1 MQVKVK
7 LFASLREY
15 APAPRLAG
23 IPFEMELPAGSSLED
38 LLACLKIPSGSARVM
53 FVNGIIQSSD
63 IKLKA
68 GDEVGIFPPIGGG
81 LI

>member
-15 APAPRLAG
+15 APASQPAG
-23 IPFEMELPAGSSLED
+23 IPFEMEIPAGSSLED
-38 LLACLKIPSGSARVM
+38 LVTCLKIPPGSTRVL

-63 IKLKA
+63 LTLKA

-81 LI
+81 VS